1 MKKNIISIILFVLLV
16 CAGITI
22 YFQHKTITEQHSTI
36 NDFRAYYNAVEDLLD
51 TIDNDVNI
59 TDTYMCGDVGYNY
72 YQAVIKITDC
82 NRIKTSNYKPI
93 NKQCYGE

>member
-1 MKKNIISIILFVLLV
+1 MLVVLV

-22 YFQHKTITEQHSTI
+22 YFQHKTINNQYNTI

-51 TIDNDVNI
+51 TIDKDVNI

-82 NRIKTSNYKPI
+82 NRVKPSNYKPI
-93 NKQCYGE
+93 NKQYYGE

>member
-1 MKKNIISIILFVLLV
+1 MCLVLV

-51 TIDNDVNI
+51 TIDADVNI
-59 TDTYMCGDVGYNY
+59 TDTYMCGDIGANY
-72 YQAVIKITDC
+72 YKSVIKITDC
-82 NRIKTSNYKPI
+82 NRVKPSNYKPI
-93 NKQCYGE
+93 SKQYYGE

>member
-1 MKKNIISIILFVLLV
+1 MCVVLV

-22 YFQHKTITEQHSTI
+22 YFQHKTINKQYNTI

-51 TIDNDVNI
+51 TIDKDVNI

-72 YQAVIKITDC
+72 YQYVIKITDC
-82 NRIKTSNYKPI
+82 NRVKPSNCKPI
-93 NKQCYGE
+93 NK

>member
-1 MKKNIISIILFVLLV
+1 MLVVLV

-22 YFQHKTITEQHSTI
+22 YFQHCTINKQRDTI

-51 TIDNDVNI
+51 TIDDDVNI

-82 NRIKTSNYKPI
+82 NRVKTTNYKHI
-93 NKQCYGE
+93 NKQYYGE

>member
-1 MKKNIISIILFVLLV
+1 MSVVLV

-22 YFQHKTITEQHSTI
+22 YFQHCTINKQRDTI

-51 TIDNDVNI
+51 TIDYDLNI

-72 YQAVIKITDC
+72 YKSVITITDC
-82 NRIKTSNYKPI
+82 NRVKPYNHKPI
-93 NKQCYGE
+93 NKKYYGE

>member
-1 MKKNIISIILFVLLV
+1 MCVVLV

-22 YFQHKTITEQHSTI
+22 YFQHKTITKQHSTI

-51 TIDNDVNI
+51 VIDNDVNI

-72 YQAVIKITDC
+72 YQAVSKITDY
-82 NRIKTSNYKPI
+82 NRVKTSNYKPI
-93 NKQCYGE
+93 NKQYYGE

>member
-1 MKKNIISIILFVLLV
+1 MSVVLV

-22 YFQHKTITEQHSTI
+22 YFQHCTINKQRGTI
-36 NDFRAYYNAVEDLLD
+36 NDFRAYYNADGDLLD

-82 NRIKTSNYKPI
+82 NRVKTSNYKPI
-93 NKQCYGE
+93 NK

>member
-1 MKKNIISIILFVLLV
+1 MFVVLV

-22 YFQHKTITEQHSTI
+22 YFQHCTINKQRGTI

-51 TIDNDVNI
+51 TIDKDVNI

-93 NKQCYGE
+93 NKQYYGE

>member
-1 MKKNIISIILFVLLV
+1 MSVILV

-22 YFQHKTITEQHSTI
+22 YFQHKTITKQYDTI

-51 TIDNDVNI
+51 TIDKDVNI

-82 NRIKTSNYKPI
+82 NRVKPSNYKPI
-93 NKQCYGE
+93 NKQYYGEQNS

>member
-1 MKKNIISIILFVLLV
+1 MFILLV

-72 YQAVIKITDC
+72 YQAVIKIADC
-82 NRIKTSNYKPI
+82 NRVKTSYKPI
-93 NKQCYGE
+93 NK

>member
-1 MKKNIISIILFVLLV
+1 MLVLLV

-22 YFQHKTITEQHSTI
+22 YFQYKTINKQHSII

-51 TIDNDVNI
+51 VIDNDVNI

-72 YQAVIKITDC
+72 YKAAIKITDC
-82 NRIKTSNYKPI
+82 NRVKPSNYKPI
-93 NKQCYGE
+93 NKQYYGE

>member
-1 MKKNIISIILFVLLV
+1 MWVVLV

-22 YFQHKTITEQHSTI
+22 YFQHKTITEQHTTI

-72 YQAVIKITDC
+72 YQAVIKITDY
-82 NRIKTSNYKPI
+82 NRIKASDYKHI
-93 NKQCYGE
+93 KK

>member
-1 MKKNIISIILFVLLV
+1 MCVVLV

-36 NDFRAYYNAVEDLLD
+36 NDFSAYYNAVEDLLD

-59 TDTYMCGDVGYNY
+59 TDTYMCGDIGDNY
-72 YQAVIKITDC
+72 YNSVIKILDC
-82 NRIKTSNYKPI
+82 NRVRPSNYKPI
-93 NKQCYGE
+93 NK

>member
-1 MKKNIISIILFVLLV
+1 MKKNIILIIMSVILV

-22 YFQHKTITEQHSTI
+22 YFQHKTITKQYDTI
-36 NDFRAYYNAVEDLLD
+36 NDFRADQNAVEDLLD
-51 TIDNDVNI
+51 TIDKDVNI

-82 NRIKTSNYKPI
+82 NRVKTSYKPI
-93 NKQCYGE
+93 NK

>member
-1 MKKNIISIILFVLLV
+1 MKKNIILITMLVVLV

-22 YFQHKTITEQHSTI
+22 YFQHCTINKQRCTI

-51 TIDNDVNI
+51 TIDKDVNI

-82 NRIKTSNYKPI
+82 NRVKAFNYKHI
-93 NKQCYGE
+93 NK

>member
-1 MKKNIISIILFVLLV
+1 MCVILV

-51 TIDNDVNI
+51 IIDDDVNI
-59 TDTYMCGDVGYNY
+59 TDTYMCGNVGYNY
-72 YQAVIKITDC
+72 YKSVIKITDC
-82 NRIKTSNYKPI
+82 NRVKTANYKPI
-93 NKQCYGE
+93 NKQYYGE

>member
-1 MKKNIISIILFVLLV
+1 MLVVLI

-51 TIDNDVNI
+51 AIDNDVNI
-59 TDTYMCGDVGYNY
+59 TDTYMCGDIGANY
-72 YQAVIKITDC
+72 YKSVIKITDC
-82 NRIKTSNYKPI
+82 NRFKTFNCKPI
-93 NKQCYGE
+93 NKQYYGE

>member
-1 MKKNIISIILFVLLV
+1 MSVILV

-22 YFQHKTITEQHSTI
+22 YFQHKTI

-51 TIDNDVNI
+51 TIDKDVNI

-82 NRIKTSNYKPI
+82 NRVKPSNYKPI
-93 NKQCYGE
+93 NKQYYGE

>member
-1 MKKNIISIILFVLLV
+1 MSVVLV

-22 YFQHKTITEQHSTI
+22 YFQHKTINKQHSTI

-51 TIDNDVNI
+51 TIDKDVNN
-59 TDTYMCGDVGYNY
+59 TDTYMCGNVGYNY

-82 NRIKTSNYKPI
+82 NRFKTFNSKPI
-93 NKQCYGE
+93 NK

>member
-1 MKKNIISIILFVLLV
+1 MCVILV

-51 TIDNDVNI
+51 IIDDDVNI

-72 YQAVIKITDC
+72 YNLLLK
-82 NRIKTSNYKPI
+82 
-93 NKQCYGE
+93 

>member
-1 MKKNIISIILFVLLV
+1 MKKNIILIITLVVLV
-16 CAGITI
+16 GDVITI

-59 TDTYMCGDVGYNY
+59 TDTYMCGDIGYNY
-72 YQAVIKITDC
+72 YQSVIKITDC
-82 NRIKTSNYKPI
+82 NRVKSNYKTI
-93 NKQCYGE
+93 NKQYYGE